1 MKNQTANVPSYAYTV
16 VVILSILSFALFLSA
31 ALILKISTPYSHILA
46 ALITLFL
53 GFMFAFLWPVG
64 LWRWGILASCGFW
77 LYFVAVF
84 VSSLLNN
91 HVAWLIIGEG
101 IAIIASASIGAGV
114 GRRFSLARHIQI
126 S

>member
-1 MKNQTANVPSYAYTV
+1 MRNRILHAPPYSY
-16 VVILSILSFALFLSA
+16 VILVALSIFTCVLFFTT
-31 ALILKISTPYSHILA
+31 ALILRISTPYTHILA
-46 ALITLFL
+46 ALIVVFL

-84 VSSLLNN
+84 VSSLLHNN
-91 HVAWLIIGEG
+91 VAWLTIGEG

-114 GRRFSLARHIQI
+114 GRRFSLARRTQI